1 MEKKEEESRPEE
13 IAVQR
18 NRTSMKSMVESDP
31 DMRDFYDDYDP
42 YQPEKSDKE
51 AYNRYLNSLSPA
63 EKAWISRE
71 NIYYQLDFSNLGGMV
86 MPLILQF
93 DFADGT
99 SEIKRIPAE
108 IWSRNNLKTSKVF
121 VFDQEVV
128 AVTLDPFQETA
139 DCDTGNNRW
148 PPETVENRFE
158 LYKSSYRRSGGSNPM
173 QKQ

>member
-1 MEKKEEESRPEE
+1 MES
-13 IAVQR
+13 V
-18 NRTSMKSMVESDP
+18 VESDR

-42 YQPEKSDKE
+42 YQSEKSDKE
-51 AYNRYLNSLSPA
+51 AYNRYLNSLNPT
-63 EKAWISRE
+63 EKAWTAME

-93 DFADGT
+93 DLADGT
-99 SEIKRIPAE
+99 SEIRRIPAE
-108 IWSRNNLKTSKVF
+108 IWSKNNLKTSKVF

-139 DCDTGNNRW
+139 DCDTGNNNW
-148 PPETVENRFE
+148 PPVIEESRFE
-158 LYKSSYRRSGGSNPM
+158 LYKRSYRRSGGSNPM